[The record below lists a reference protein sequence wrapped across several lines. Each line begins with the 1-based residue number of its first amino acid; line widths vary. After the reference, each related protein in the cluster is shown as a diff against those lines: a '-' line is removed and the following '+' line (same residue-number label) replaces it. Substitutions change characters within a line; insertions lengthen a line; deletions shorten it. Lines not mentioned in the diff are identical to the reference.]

1 MSRKSYDRGLA
12 TRRKVL
18 GDAWVDRAIATTT
31 PFNADFQEMITRYA
45 WDGIWNRKGLSRKVR
60 RLLVLAMTLALGRWE
75 EYRLHVRAALSSG
88 DLTQDDLK
96 EVLLQSGIYCGI
108 PAANTGF
115 KEAREVIAELTAAA
129 KPAKAP
135 AAKRAKK
142 RSARK

>member
-129 KPAKAP
+129 KPAKAV